1 MRDIML
7 RQHDKGRGAAA
18 LRLWAFEQILDLP
31 GSMVDVSG
39 RGLLRGDP
47 DEFLRRVDQ
56 LVRFVR
62 DGTVPAGGR
71 PDDPNDFSQ
80 QDKGRVSVLQTTDR
94 LFGDSIEKG
103 EDQALPVERFG
114 HNSSSVAGV
123 AAATVGGAGS
133 GGNVAARV
141 EERAP

>member
-1 MRDIML
+1 MMSQR
-7 RQHDKGRGAAA
+7 DKGRGAAA

-31 GSMVDVSG
+31 STARDGSG
-39 RGLLRGDP
+39 RWLLRHDP

-56 LVRFVR
+56 LFRFVR
-62 DGTVPAGGR
+62 YGTLPAGGR

-80 QDKGRVSVLQTTDR
+80 QDKSRLSVLQTTDR
-94 LFGDSIEKG
+94 LFGDAIEKG
-103 EDQALPVERFG
+103 EDQALPVKGFG